1 MITSGKGFMADTTSG
16 SEVTRRRFLT
26 YVVGGVG
33 AAIGAVV
40 ATPLVGYFLSPA
52 WKKSRPLLTPIARA
66 SEIPEGQPVYVT
78 YEQRIRDG
86 WYVSTLSKGAWV
98 SNRGG
103 QIVVFDPRCTHL
115 NCPFYWDKEKGI
127 FQCPC
132 HDGRFDIDGKVI
144 GGPPPRPL
152 DRLEYEIQDGN
163 IMVSGRL
170 IGGEG

>member
-1 MITSGKGFMADTTSG
+1 VF
-16 SEVTRRRFLT
+16 
-26 YVVGGVG
+26 
-33 AAIGAVV
+33 
-40 ATPLVGYFLSPA
+40 
-52 WKKSRPLLTPIARA
+52 
-66 SEIPEGQPVYVT
+66 VT